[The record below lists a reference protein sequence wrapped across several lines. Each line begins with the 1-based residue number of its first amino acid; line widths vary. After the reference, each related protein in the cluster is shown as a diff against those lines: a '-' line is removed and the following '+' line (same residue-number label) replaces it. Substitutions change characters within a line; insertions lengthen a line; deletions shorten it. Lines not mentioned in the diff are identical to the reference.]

1 MGGVRRRG
9 EGGPYVVMQ
18 ARGVVVTSRGV
29 VMTSRRGLVG
39 KSECGSVGS

>member
-1 MGGVRRRG
+1 MRGVRRRG

-18 ARGVVVTSRGV
+18 ARGV